1 MYGKWLYK
9 EIGTEYGACKVEIY
23 RKNYTGESIEIGA
36 LAADSLS
43 IALENLGSITDPIG
57 KSVCSFSIIDTDQVE
72 YDDFFTPD
80 ATALKVVVSTRVGS
94 GAYVTRWSG
103 YVTPDF
109 FAENLSYRT
118 PISISARDNIG
129 YLNDVDFDL
138 TATTI
143 TVREFIQS
151 AFRRIA
157 EDYPMSLSFVSQK
170 QTAEGILAIDA
181 TISTT
186 LLREMSWGEA
196 LETILHDLG
205 LQMRW
210 VDNNTI
216 AVLDLSQIPEYYAIQ
231 GFNFIDASGYREIVP
246 AWRELS
252 QEQDFGL
259 KENFFE
265 GWLREDNITF
275 VKSVVMRPP
284 NATNWTTDIAYYVP
298 NNWGVARDI
307 YTTDPSYYGSKFG
320 KKIFFT
326 GVSEQNPTTTYFSWR
341 QQIQSSIVPMKMSF
355 KAFNSVLY
363 PSEKY
368 ASLTT
373 PSGRRLVAYNPKD
386 AFHGQKVGEY
396 LQIGLKANVLLHSGL
411 KTYILKSEWVEI
423 SDDGAGWQLDFTLP
437 KVELSYIEGN
447 QATAVEP
454 REEEITINI
463 ATIPYDGELEFRIY
477 GWYIVGKHNYWEDDY
492 SVTNYTFDWLKCLAY
507 INEPTFS
514 FNTDEADSGR
524 ETNVMIAEAH
534 NIKQEES
541 YIFGQ
546 TFSNGG
552 GLNAY
557 AGALVGTDGNELV
570 GFQRNANATNYNL
583 LELVGRELIHF
594 NKRNYNRLSGT
605 IKNLN
610 KEPLMFNRL
619 FVREGKKYAPYNYSL
634 NVISNEMNIT
644 SMQEVVPYETA
655 TFNTIDSQ
663 ITTGGGTV
671 SGGNNTILQYSE
683 EAGNEKRLYELQ
695 TATEQEKNDAYV
707 LVDKAGFP
715 EARKVHIS
723 ELGGFDVSELEQ
735 YLESNGYATLKRIW
749 EVDSANAV
757 VRTTYNVV
765 STQEIISG
773 RRASGASSDV
783 TGGGGIS
790 QVTAQMI
797 VNALGYVPYSSQNPS
812 GYITSAALNG
822 YAKTS
827 DIPSLSGYAT
837 ETWVTNKGYITS
849 AALNGYATQAW
860 VEGKKYLTAIPSE
873 YITETELSNTL
884 GSYQTKITSSN
895 KLAYSLISGTPTLA
909 TVATSGKYSDLS
921 GTPSSLPASD
931 VSAWAKAATKPSY
944 AFSEITGKPT
954 TLGGYG
960 ITDAIGTSGGTLQA
974 DSADL
979 LVINRLSS
987 TNTAYITFKGNNSL
1001 RGRLGFNADGLP
1013 IVQVPSISSNNLFL
1027 IHSGNI
1033 SSYNA
1038 GSADVVAKTYGNQSI
1053 NFANNESKLR
1063 LIKWGGGANSVD
1075 NGYPGTYMSGL
1086 SVMTD
1091 YTGWQMVTYGSI
1103 GTPNPYFRSFGDDG
1117 RRSEWKQLAFLTDNV
1132 ASATKLQTARTIWGK
1147 SFDGTGDV
1155 SGNLILGYN
1164 KIYLAN
1170 GNDNYYL
1177 GWNGSSQLVF
1187 KNYYDII
1194 FNTSG
1199 GNVLIGTTTNNTT
1212 GKLQVAGQVASYNSN
1227 ADAGFRA
1234 IGSSYSLFF
1243 GIGNG
1248 NVNRGI
1254 YDDTNAKWWIFRDST
1269 TNTYIPQGNVLI
1281 GTTTDNGGKLQVAD
1295 GPVKVFMASSFDDA
1309 MFYGERTDLGY
1320 KIGIGIG
1327 ASANRGIYDIRLGW
1341 CFKIDTT
1348 DNLSILGHTVTG
1360 GLSLADVTGT
1370 SATSNKL
1377 KFIRNTISDDYWDF
1391 GLYAQSTKGL
1401 TFFMSNKGVDTD
1413 IAYLTGN
1420 GDLVVTGEVI
1430 STRRATSSDARL
1442 KNNIIYLGA
1451 NDCLELIR
1459 HIRPAE
1465 WNWKNDGKHSLGFI
1479 AQDVE
1484 QYIPYA
1490 VTRIK
1495 DDKLGEKL
1503 NLQYDQFIALAI
1515 GGVQAV
1521 DNEVQQLKKEV
1532 GELKRRLSKYETVWQ

>member
-1 MYGKWLYK
+1 MHGKWLYK
-9 EIGTEYGACKVEIY
+9 EISTGYGACKVEIY
-23 RKNYTGESIEIGA
+23 RKNYTGESYEIRA
-36 LAADSLS
+36 LAADSLT
-43 IALENLGSITDPIG
+43 IALENLGNITDPIG

-109 FAENLSYRT
+109 FAENLSFRT

-129 YLNDVDFDL
+129 YLNDVDFNLDV
-138 TATTI
+138 ATI
-143 TVREFIQS
+143 TVRELIQA
-151 AFRRIA
+151 AFKRIA
-157 EDYPMSLSFVSQK
+157 EDYPMSLSFVTQK

-216 AVLDLSQIPEYYAIQ
+216 AVLDLSQIPEYYAAQ
-231 GFNFIDASGYREIVP
+231 GFNFVDASGYREIVP

-437 KVELSYIEGN
+437 KVELSYVEGN

-557 AGALVGTDGNELV
+557 TGALVGTDGNELI

-594 NKRNYNRLSGT
+594 NKKNYNRLSGT
-605 IKNLN
+605 IRNLN

-644 SMQEVVPYETA
+644 SMQEVEPYETA

-695 TATEQEKNDAYV
+695 TATEQEKSDAYV
-707 LVDKAGFP
+707 LVDKAGFA
-715 EARKVHIS
+715 EARKVHIT
-723 ELGGFDVSELEQ
+723 ELGGLNVQELEQ
-735 YLESNGYATLKRIW
+735 YLTENGYASIKDYWAYDEESKTL
-749 EVDSANAV
+749 
-757 VRTTYNVV
+757 RTQHTVV
-765 STQEIISG
+765 SQ
-773 RRASGASSDV
+773 
-783 TGGGGIS
+783 
-790 QVTAQMI
+790 
-797 VNALGYVPYSSQNPS
+797 
-812 GYITSAALNG
+812 
-822 YAKTS
+822 
-827 DIPSLSGYAT
+827 
-837 ETWVTNKGYITS
+837 
-849 AALNGYATQAW
+849 
-860 VEGKKYLTAIPSE
+860 
-873 YITETELSNTL
+873 
-884 GSYQTKITSSN
+884 
-895 KLAYSLISGTPTLA
+895 
-909 TVATSGKYSDLS
+909 
-921 GTPSSLPASD
+921 
-931 VSAWAKAATKPSY
+931 
-944 AFSEITGKPT
+944 
-954 TLGGYG
+954 
-960 ITDAIGTSGGTLQA
+960 
-974 DSADL
+974 
-979 LVINRLSS
+979 
-987 TNTAYITFKGNNSL
+987 
-1001 RGRLGFNADGLP
+1001 
-1013 IVQVPSISSNNLFL
+1013 
-1027 IHSGNI
+1027 
-1033 SSYNA
+1033 
-1038 GSADVVAKTYGNQSI
+1038 
-1053 NFANNESKLR
+1053 
-1063 LIKWGGGANSVD
+1063 
-1075 NGYPGTYMSGL
+1075 
-1086 SVMTD
+1086 
-1091 YTGWQMVTYGSI
+1091 
-1103 GTPNPYFRSFGDDG
+1103 
-1117 RRSEWKQLAFLTDNV
+1117 
-1132 ASATKLQTARTIWGK
+1132 
-1147 SFDGTGDV
+1147 
-1155 SGNLILGYN
+1155 
-1164 KIYLAN
+1164 
-1170 GNDNYYL
+1170 
-1177 GWNGSSQLVF
+1177 
-1187 KNYYDII
+1187 
-1194 FNTSG
+1194 
-1199 GNVLIGTTTNNTT
+1199 
-1212 GKLQVAGQVASYNSN
+1212 
-1227 ADAGFRA
+1227 
-1234 IGSSYSLFF
+1234 
-1243 GIGNG
+1243 
-1248 NVNRGI
+1248 
-1254 YDDTNAKWWIFRDST
+1254 
-1269 TNTYIPQGNVLI
+1269 
-1281 GTTTDNGGKLQVAD
+1281 
-1295 GPVKVFMASSFDDA
+1295 
-1309 MFYGERTDLGY
+1309 
-1320 KIGIGIG
+1320 
-1327 ASANRGIYDIRLGW
+1327 
-1341 CFKIDTT
+1341 
-1348 DNLSILGHTVTG
+1348 
-1360 GLSLADVTGT
+1360 
-1370 SATSNKL
+1370 
-1377 KFIRNTISDDYWDF
+1377 
-1391 GLYAQSTKGL
+1391 
-1401 TFFMSNKGVDTD
+1401 
-1413 IAYLTGN
+1413 
-1420 GDLVVTGEVI
+1420 GEVI
-1430 STRRATSSDARL
+1430 GNRTAEGGNTDAEGGGNFGLLDKWNEYDANRRDALSAELGVELNERVKEIEEGSEKKLEGYLTSKEYIQQSTLNSYVKKADILEGGDGVTVGTIKKAIIPAYNSGKGINVDKDA
-1442 KNNIIYLGA
+1442 
-1451 NDCLELIR
+1451 
-1459 HIRPAE
+1459 
-1465 WNWKNDGKHSLGFI
+1465 WK
-1479 AQDVE
+1479 VE
-1484 QYIPYA
+1484 MN
-1490 VTRIK
+1490 VNEDTFSFT
-1495 DDKLGEKL
+1495 DNKLQINKI
-1503 NLQYDQFIALAI
+1503 D
-1515 GGVQAV
+1515 GGV
-1521 DNEVQQLKKEV
+1521 
-1532 GELKRRLSKYETVWQ
+1532 Y